1 MHINTS
7 SYRIQRTPDDGSLP
21 VAGKS
26 LKAQVSGLGHA
37 TRNAS
42 DGISVSQTAEG
53 AHSAVQ
59 AMLQS
64 AIANLQVS
72 NQNLTASESQIAD
85 TGMSLEMAAFTKN
98 QILLQAGTATLAE
111 ASADRQAILDLL
123 Q

>member
-7 SYRIQRTPDDGSLP
+7 GYRIQRTPDDASLP

-42 DGISVSQTAEG
+42 NGISVSQTAEG
-53 AHSAVQ
+53 AHAAVQ

-72 NQNLTASESQIAD
+72 NQNLTASESQVAG
-85 TGMSLEMAAFTKN
+85 TGMSLELATFTKN

-111 ASADRQAILDLL
+111 ANADPQAILDLL

>member
-1 MHINTS
+1 MPN
-7 SYRIQRTPDDGSLP
+7 RP
-21 VAGKS
+21 VAGPS

-42 DGISVSQTAEG
+42 DGIPVAHTAEG
-53 AHSAVQ
+53 AHAAVQ

-72 NQNLTASESQIAD
+72 NQNLTASESQMAA
-85 TGMSLEMAAFTKN
+85 TGLSLEMAAFTKN

-111 ASADRQAILDLL
+111 ANADPQAILDLL

>member
-7 SYRIQRTPDDGSLP
+7 GYRIQRTPADASLP

-37 TRNAS
+37 TRTAA
-42 DGISVSQTAEG
+42 DGTSVAQTAEG

-72 NQNLTASESQIAD
+72 NQNLTASESQIG

-111 ASADRQAILDLL
+111 ANADPQAILDLL